1 MAKNKQ
7 KDTCL
12 ACNKAFT
19 KSDASIQCVI
29 CTLWIHHKPCSSVS
43 DEGFKF
49 LSDHLQATGTAYW
62 ACRSCIRYSQGIT
75 QRVRDMEKKLE
86 DVHQEV
92 KENTKG
98 LEKVDKTVSDL
109 KKDLDKVKE
118 TRKEET
124 SQFITAEEYREREAR
139 RFNLIMHRVPESA
152 GNTGEDRK
160 RADQTTCNNIL
171 EAIGL
176 RDWASDIKLCRRLG
190 ERGDE
195 PRPLIVYLRTETTR
209 TAILEAAKHLRNT
222 PFNEISIVPDLTPAQ
237 RQEEAALSVEM
248 DRRNKEELT
257 EEDRQK
263 NLQWRV
269 VGPRGARRIIKTT
282 ARDWQPPTT
291 TRGRGRGRGR
301 GRPAAA
307 RTFTCRQPQPAAAA
321 ATRPPTVP
329 QPTGNG
335 QPTIRPITLLP
346 PPETATRKRSR
357 DAATARPRGPV
368 TSEDGTGE
376 EDEEEEEVEDMEDE
390 TRSPASKR

>member
-29 CTLWIHHKPCSSVS
+29 CTLWIHHKPCSAVS

-49 LSDHLQATGTAYW
+49 LSEHLQATGTAYW

-86 DVHQEV
+86 DVQQEV

-98 LEKVDKTVSDL
+98 IEKVDKTVGEL
-109 KKDLDKVKE
+109 RKDLEKEKEARKV
-118 TRKEET
+118 ET

-139 RFNLIMHRVPESA
+139 RYNLIMHRVPEPNGS
-152 GNTGEDRK
+152 TGEDRK
-160 RADQTTCNNIL
+160 MVDLATCNNIL
-171 EAIGL
+171 ETIGL
-176 RDWASDIKLCRRLG
+176 REWAGDIKLCRRLG

-195 PRPLIVYLRTETTR
+195 PRPLIVYLKTETTR

-222 PFNEISIVPDLTPAQ
+222 ALSEVSIVPDLTPAQ
-237 RQEEAALSVEM
+237 RQEEAALSAEM
-248 DRRNKEELT
+248 ERRNKEELT

-263 NLQWRV
+263 NLKWRV
-269 VGPRGARRIIKTT
+269 VGPRGAKRIVKTA
-282 ARDWQPPTT
+282 ARDWQPMPA
-291 TRGRGRGRGR
+291 RGRGRGRGR
-301 GRPAAA
+301 ATAA
-307 RTFTCRQPQPAAAA
+307 RSFTTRPPQPATTGA
-321 ATRPPTVP
+321 RPPTVS
-329 QPTGNG
+329 QPTG
-335 QPTIRPITLLP
+335 QPVIRPIALLP

-357 DAATARPRGPV
+357 DAAMRARGPV
-368 TSEDGTGE
+368 LSEDGTGE
-376 EDEEEEEVEDMEDE
+376 EDEETEDVEDMEDE